1 MFRKEPQAFI
11 ALPQESVRAGVQHVI
26 EETLAQYGV
35 RSVCVSPAD
44 VAVGSAFTATLQDLL
59 RDSDFVIADITGANP
74 NVMIEVGVALGM
86 GKGLLL
92 LSQGRSSELPV
103 DLAAHQVAV
112 YKPDDVDSVRKYLEL
127 WLRDAVSDWQS
138 SRT

>member
-1 MFRKEPQAFI
+1 MFRKEPQALI
-11 ALPQESVRAGVQHVI
+11 ALPQESIGAGVWNVI

-35 RSVCVSPAD
+35 RSVSAQEVAGASPST
-44 VAVGSAFTATLQDLL
+44 AVQDLL

-74 NVMIEVGVALGM
+74 GVMIEVGMALGM

-112 YKPDDVDSVRKYLEL
+112 YRPDDVGTVRKYLEL
-127 WLRDAVSDWQS
+127 WLRDTVSDWVS